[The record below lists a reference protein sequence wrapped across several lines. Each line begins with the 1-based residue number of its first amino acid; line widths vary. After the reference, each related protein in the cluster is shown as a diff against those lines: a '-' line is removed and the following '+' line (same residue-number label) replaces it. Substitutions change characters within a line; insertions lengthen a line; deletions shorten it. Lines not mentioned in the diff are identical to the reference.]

1 MEERRKFGTLSV
13 GELDAHYSRVLG
25 EARESIG
32 RSAALTDDERRV
44 VAAKLVSLKEIVDR
58 GAIGVL
64 IDGLAINGGGPAAG
78 YDDSVAAV
86 SIVDD
91 QEYAARESRRRDVFA
106 AEWAAD
112 AAATI
117 TDYEGHADPAM
128 LAVTPEAG
136 ERVPEGGSL
145 GSAGFAPYEK
155 QAIAPPVPPEVPAAA
170 PGLGPSIQYP
180 VVAPV
185 GVGEPLSGSDDSD
198 SGEVKPLPG
207 YVRVPWELAQ
217 KVWAR
222 FRALPAPVQI
232 FAGVLVA
239 VLVVVGLFGRGS
251 TATETTAGT
260 AGRAV
265 IVNPNGNQPAV
276 DQDFVELQP
285 TGGVGSNCD
294 TKGFE
299 ATRAF
304 GKNKGD
310 GWVCLRAHGID
321 GEFMEIDFGHKVTV
335 GSVEFMPG
343 LWLEHAGGANE
354 WNLHRLVTQ
363 VKILV
368 PEGQPQPDPIKIAA
382 PTAAPKKQ
390 VFVKPFAATR
400 ISLIVQATKR
410 PESSMQTVATPDEN
424 DDIDKTF
431 ALSALKF
438 VGRDDARR

>member
-1 MEERRKFGTLSV
+1 LSV
-13 GELDAHYSRVLG
+13 DNLDAHYSRVLG
-25 EARESIG
+25 EARESIS

-44 VAAKLVSLKEIVDR
+44 VAAKLGSLKEIVDR
-58 GAIGVL
+58 GAIGAL
-64 IDGLAINGGGPAAG
+64 IDSLAINGGGPAPG

-91 QEYAARESRRRDVFA
+91 REYAERESRRRDVFA

-128 LAVTPEAG
+128 LA
-136 ERVPEGGSL
+136 
-145 GSAGFAPYEK
+145 
-155 QAIAPPVPPEVPAAA
+155 PPVPPEVPAAA
-170 PGLGPSIQYP
+170 PGPGPSIQYP
-180 VVAPV
+180 VAAPV
-185 GVGEPLSGSDDSD
+185 GVGEPLGGFDASD
-198 SGEVKPLPG
+198 SGEAKPLPG
-207 YVRVPWELAQ
+207 YGRVPWELAQ
-217 KVWAR
+217 KMWAR
-222 FRALPAPVQI
+222 FRALPIQVQI
-232 FAGVLVA
+232 VAGVLVA

-251 TATETTAGT
+251 TATEATAGT

-265 IVNPNGNQPAV
+265 IVNPNGNQPSV
-276 DQDFVELQP
+276 DRDFVELQP

-299 ATRAF
+299 AARAF

-343 LWLEHAGGANE
+343 LWLEHAGGTNE
-354 WNLHRLVTQ
+354 WNLHRLLTQ

-390 VFVKPFAATR
+390 VFAKPFTATR
-400 ISLIVQATKR
+400 ISLIVQATRR
-410 PESSMQTVATPDEN
+410 PENSTQTVATPDDN